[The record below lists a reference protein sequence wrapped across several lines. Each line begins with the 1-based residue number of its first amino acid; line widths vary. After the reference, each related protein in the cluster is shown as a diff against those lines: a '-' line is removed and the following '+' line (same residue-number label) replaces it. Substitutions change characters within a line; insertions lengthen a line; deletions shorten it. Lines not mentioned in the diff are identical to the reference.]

1 MPLLFSPTQLTMMQG
16 VQTAHMQDEGWI
28 YTYTPTTVNAYNL
41 PVAAYVRAS
50 SATPCGVKPTSN
62 EVQRSGEV
70 GTVDIEL
77 RLPIGTA
84 IGEHDLFLLTKRY
97 GVPLTDTSTVNGS
110 SVTGQLYSVFG
121 PPERGPSGLV
131 VKLKTV
137 TE

>member
-1 MPLLFSPTQLTMMQG
+1 MPLFSTAQLAMMQG
-16 VQTAHMQDEGWI
+16 VQTAHMQDEGWV

-41 PVAAYVRAS
+41 PVAAYIKAS
-50 SATPCGVKPTSN
+50 SATPCGVKPASS

-70 GTVDIEL
+70 GMVDIEL
-77 RLPIGTA
+77 RLPIATD

-97 GVPLTDTSTVNGS
+97 GVALTDSSVVNGS
-110 SVTGQLYSVFG
+110 TVTGQLYSVFG

-131 VKLKTV
+131 VKLKSV